1 MAVNS
6 CKIKKKLYYLTSC
19 LKLHLSPFWHIAH
32 ELELWFSV
40 LWFLWLI
47 FIILEMLKVVYHM
60 LWDNYFSAPICCHL
74 TNNSVFANDSPMQTL
89 LPVPNGLKLGGIPV
103 NLPSASRNRDGSNL
117 LGSFQCLSSCSSSW
131 RFGQTWVP
139 FGIVYSP
146 WLKTGS
152 SVKFNSK

>member
-1 MAVNS
+1 MLEVKYVNFS
-6 CKIKKKLYYLTSC
+6 QYC
-19 LKLHLSPFWHIAH
+19 L

-47 FIILEMLKVVYHM
+47 FIILKIFKNFFVYHM
-60 LWDNYFSAPICCHL
+60 LWDNYLSTVVCCLL
-74 TNNSVFANDSPMQTL
+74 TNSSVFANDSPMHTL

-103 NLPSASRNRDGSNL
+103 NLSSASRNRDGSNL

-139 FGIVYSP
+139 FGMVYSP
-146 WLKTGS
+146 WLKRGS
-152 SVKFNSK
+152 CVKKIKSKINIYDFNHYFSV